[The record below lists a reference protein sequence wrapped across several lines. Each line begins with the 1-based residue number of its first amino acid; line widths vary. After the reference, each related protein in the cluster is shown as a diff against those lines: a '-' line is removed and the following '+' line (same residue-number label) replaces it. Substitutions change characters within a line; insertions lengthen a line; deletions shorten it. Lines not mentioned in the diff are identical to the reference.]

1 MGIENMTLG
10 PGTFYIE
17 NPETGEMQE
26 FSPVIGGEVQPA
38 INMGEV
44 PEECSMKLAKGLE
57 DKEITIT
64 IESPWSAL
72 FSRKMS
78 RKRFVKLLMARNI
91 GRNTANA
98 VAEYCRYMKINYAV
112 FAIPFMPQRKE

>member
-1 MGIENMTLG
+1 MGTENMTLG
-10 PGTFYIE
+10 PGTLYIE
-17 NPETGEMQE
+17 NPETGEKQE
-26 FSPVIGGEVQPA
+26 ISPVIGGEVQPSLY
-38 INMGEV
+38 MGEV

-57 DKEITIT
+57 DKEITIN

-78 RKRFVKLLMARNI
+78 RKRFVKLLMAHNLD
-91 GRNTANA
+91 RNTANA

-112 FAIPFMPQRKE
+112 FAFAIDPLHK